1 MKIVFL
7 SLLFEREKECYYKE
21 KTNGKMSNASNTF
34 QYAILDGFLENGVIN
49 DIWLINSLP
58 VGVYKNQ
65 YSELFLKRDNFIYN
79 GEKRGETVP
88 CINVHILKQFMRYR
102 NTYAE
107 LIKFIKK
114 HKNEKIVILTYNVYE
129 PYLKAC
135 VKAVSKFTNVSFCP
149 IITDMPGEFG
159 ILPNKGWRRSY
170 LLWQSKKIFKL
181 LSKADKMILLTKHM
195 KNVLK
200 IDNNYLVMEGIY
212 SCMDRNNIDNTVIPH
227 DKKVILYTGS
237 LNKVHGIFTLINAF
251 FEVEKKHDDVELWI
265 CGGADAADEI
275 TELAKSHPGIKF
287 FGDVSRG
294 ESLKMQR
301 SADVLVNPR
310 PAKDEFVK
318 YSFPSKTM
326 EYLASGKPVVM
337 YKLPGIPDEYDIYL
351 NYVEHDGA
359 GGMAYAIEKVLY
371 GDYDKCIKQAKRGR
385 EFILQNKNSKV
396 QTRRILDFLSCVEF
410 DFGK

>member
-7 SLLFEREKECYYKE
+7 SLLFEREKEDYYKK
-21 KTNGKMSNASNTF
+21 KTSGRMSNASNTF
-34 QYAILDGFLENGVIN
+34 QYAILDGFYENDVLKN
-49 DIWLINSLP
+49 VRLINSLP
-58 VGVYKNQ
+58 VGVYRKQ
-65 YSELFLKRDNFIYN
+65 YSELFLKREDFLYN
-79 GEKRGETVP
+79 GEKIGETIP
-88 CINVHILKQFMRYR
+88 CINVHILKQFTRYK
-102 NTYAE
+102 NAYSE
-107 LIKFIKK
+107 LVKFISDN
-114 HKNEKIVILTYNVYE
+114 KNEKIFIITYNVYQ

-135 VKAVSKFTNVSFCP
+135 VKAVSKFANVSFCP

-159 ILPNKGWRRSY
+159 ILPEKGWRRKY

-181 LSKADKMILLTKHM
+181 LSEAEKMVLLTEQM
-195 KNVLK
+195 KDVLK

-212 SCMDRNNIDNTVIPH
+212 SCMDHNNKDNTVIPH

-237 LNKVHGIFTLINAF
+237 LNKVHGIFTLIDAF
-251 FEVEKKHDDVELWI
+251 LELEKKHDDVELWI

-275 TELAKSHPGIKF
+275 KELTKVHSGIKF

-337 YKLPGIPDEYDIYL
+337 YKLPGIPDEYDAYL
-351 NYVEHDGA
+351 NYVEQDSA
-359 GGMAYAIEKVLY
+359 QGMASTIEKILY
-371 GDYDKCIKQAKRGR
+371 GDYEKYLKLALDGKN
-385 EFILQNKNSKV
+385 FILNNKNSKV
-396 QTRRILDFLSCVEF
+396 QTRRIIDFFSKE
-410 DFGK
+410 